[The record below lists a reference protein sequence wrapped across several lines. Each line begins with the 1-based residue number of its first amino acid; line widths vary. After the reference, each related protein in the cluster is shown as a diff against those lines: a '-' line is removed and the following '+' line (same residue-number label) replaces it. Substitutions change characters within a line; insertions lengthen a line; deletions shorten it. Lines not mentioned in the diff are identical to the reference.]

1 MMFNDE
7 PGKYVLLLLAIALSL
22 QIGCGGDD
30 AKGEG
35 TTEAKTDS
43 TKVDSTKVATSD
55 STVADSTKSDSTKK
69 VAKKKVL
76 PGVPVKVTTI
86 DVGEISFYLLFS
98 ATVEAEET
106 VDVFSQAT
114 GLVKQVFS
122 EEGDRVREGQ
132 ILVKLVDEELKLSE
146 AEARLTFQ
154 RLEGNFKRREEIYN
168 KNLLS
173 KEEYEREKF
182 DLEQAKLR
190 WQKASLALNRAEV
203 KSPVGGIIS
212 ERFVKL
218 GDRVAPGGSKLYTLV
233 NMKSLISRVHVPG
246 RELRNLS
253 AGQPAMITTDFLPD
267 QKFKGE
273 ILRISPVVDPAS
285 GTIRVTLGITDE
297 DGQLRPG
304 MFVNTHIV
312 TATHEQAVLVPKRAV
327 IYDDGLP
334 HVFAVEDSTASK
346 IQLKVGFE
354 DSDHLEVLA
363 GVKQGD
369 RIVVVG
375 QNGLKDKAK
384 IRIIEGEGLRIPP
397 DKPDST
403 ETDSLK
409 QETEAS

>member
-1 MMFNDE
+1 MFNDM
-7 PGKYVLLLLAIALSL
+7 PGKYVLLLLTIALPL
-22 QIGCGGDD
+22 QIGCGGDG

-43 TKVDSTKVATSD
+43 TKVDTT
-55 STVADSTKSDSTKK
+55 
-69 VAKKKVL
+69 KKKVP
-76 PGVPVKVTTI
+76 PGVPVKVSTI
-86 DVGEISFYLLFS
+86 DVGEISFYLLFN

-106 VDVFSQAT
+106 VDVYSQAT

-146 AEARLTFQ
+146 AEARITFQ

-190 WQKASLALNRAEV
+190 WQKSSLALNRAEV

-253 AGQPAMITTDFLPD
+253 PGQPAMITTDFLPD
-267 QKFKGE
+267 QKFKGK
-273 ILRISPVVDPAS
+273 ILRISPVVDPGS
-285 GTIRVTLGITDE
+285 GTFRVTLGITDG

-304 MFVNTHIV
+304 MFVNTYIV
-312 TATHEQAVLVPKRAV
+312 TATHERAVLVPKRAV

-354 DSDHLEVLA
+354 DSDNLEVLA

-403 ETDSLK
+403 DTDSLK
-409 QETEAS
+409 QKTETS